1 MSKDIFYIINPIFFL
16 GRIMGTV
23 PFKINNREKN
33 LYLTISKTYC
43 IISTIIH
50 VLVSV
55 AIIWTTNRLFP
66 QFTNS
71 YSILIFLAYGA
82 TLLTGH
88 LYYIADVFNK
98 VVYRNEVIKI
108 FTCLYQQDQKIN
120 KLGIKLP
127 YNSLRNICLI
137 HFIFYFVSMAYDV
150 AFFWFGMLRNGSTMH
165 IIYGYLL
172 SYTSISQTIS
182 ASLYLSTILIIRN
195 MFRNLN
201 TLFTRNFLRKHQIK
215 VLHQLNDVEVLDEL
229 VQTYQNL
236 TGALRRI
243 NSSVSSQILFLM
255 GFYFSSLT
263 LQVLSIVQHIIHFKS
278 IIYIIWGIC
287 AVLIKEV
294 VKLWILLTI
303 ADNCQQEVDNINLT
317 T

>member
-1 MSKDIFYIINPIFFL
+1 
-16 GRIMGTV
+16 
-23 PFKINNREKN
+23 
-33 LYLTISKTYC
+33 
-43 IISTIIH
+43 
-50 VLVSV
+50 
-55 AIIWTTNRLFP
+55 
-66 QFTNS
+66 
-71 YSILIFLAYGA
+71 
-82 TLLTGH
+82 
-88 LYYIADVFNK
+88 
-98 VVYRNEVIKI
+98 
-108 FTCLYQQDQKIN
+108 
-120 KLGIKLP
+120 
-127 YNSLRNICLI
+127 
-137 HFIFYFVSMAYDV
+137 
-150 AFFWFGMLRNGSTMH
+150 
-165 IIYGYLL
+165 
-172 SYTSISQTIS
+172 
-182 ASLYLSTILIIRN
+182 

-229 VQTYQNL
+229 VQTYQYL

-303 ADNCQQEVDNINLT
+303 ADNCQQEEDKIKKILYKIVDYNKGLQLRTKINGFATQLFHDKIELSAAGFFRLDLTVLVSILSAVVTYCAILYQSDPNINSMQQIYGFEQT
-317 T
+317 P